1 MERGRGVV
9 EVVCGEAARCE
20 IERRIGEG
28 KRGRVGLSECDV
40 RRAHDAGAPGLHH
53 LECRVRTDGE
63 GDHWSDAAQRV
74 SNAAAKV
81 EGALPAR
88 RRGDGEEPLE
98 ILAGCVR
105 RARDIGGSCLA
116 ELRAYILHGS
126 FVHFSILPFVRVGR
140 FQVEIFSDGIFRL
153 DGGLMYGI
161 VPKPLWE
168 KDQPADERN
177 RVALNMNC
185 LLIRDGAGNVVV
197 VETGAGPKL
206 TERSKQNFGID
217 EPPRLLGEL
226 ARRGV
231 RPDEV
236 TLVVNTHLHF
246 DHSGGNTHR
255 DGDKIVATFPR
266 ASYVFQR
273 LEWVDA
279 NTPNERTRGSYFADD
294 FAPLEAAGK
303 LELID
308 ESVEI
313 LPGIRLDR
321 IPGHTRGTQTVRVSD
336 AGETLFF
343 SSDFMPDRHH
353 LRLPWIP
360 AIDLYPLETLAA
372 KKMILPRAVSERW
385 IVGFTHDLP
394 RFGRITEHD
403 GKLRFDEVAE

>member
-1 MERGRGVV
+1 M
-9 EVVCGEAARCE
+9 
-20 IERRIGEG
+20 
-28 KRGRVGLSECDV
+28 
-40 RRAHDAGAPGLHH
+40 
-53 LECRVRTDGE
+53 
-63 GDHWSDAAQRV
+63 
-74 SNAAAKV
+74 
-81 EGALPAR
+81 
-88 RRGDGEEPLE
+88 
-98 ILAGCVR
+98 
-105 RARDIGGSCLA
+105 
-116 ELRAYILHGS
+116 
-126 FVHFSILPFVRVGR
+126 F
-140 FQVEIFSDGIFRL
+140 
-153 DGGLMYGI
+153 GI
-161 VPKPLWE
+161 VPKALWDRE
-168 KDQPADERN
+168 KPADERN
-177 RVALNMNC
+177 RVALDMNC

-206 TERSKQNFGID
+206 TARSQEIFGID

-246 DHSGGNTHR
+246 DHAGGNTYR
-255 DGDKIVATFPR
+255 DGEKLVATFPR

-279 NTPNERTRGSYFADD
+279 NAPNERTRGSYYADD
-294 FAPLEAAGK
+294 YAPLEAVGK

-321 IPGHTRGTQTVRVSD
+321 IQGHTRGTQTVRVSD

-360 AIDLYPLETLAA
+360 AFDLFPLETLAA
-372 KKMILPRAVSERW
+372 KKAILPRAVSEKW

-394 RFGRITEHD
+394 RFGRILERD